1 MNVSTFLTGCGA
13 VLMVCASVVPATA
26 QVRVDQTNLVS
37 DIPGLA
43 RLTDPDLVNA
53 WGVSFAPTSPF
64 WISDNGTGL
73 ATLYSVPGSG
83 PPSVSKVGLIVTIPP
98 TAGGTT
104 SAPTGQVFNG
114 GPGFGGAVFLFA
126 SEDGVISS
134 WNGSGTTAVVDKDFG
149 SAAVYKGLAISDPG
163 MSDAVLYATN
173 FRAGTIE
180 AYNSSFAPAGLP
192 GNFTDPNLPQGYAP
206 FNDKVIDGEL
216 YVTYAKQDAEKH
228 DDEAGAGNGFVDIFN
243 LDGTLKERLISGGA
257 LDSPWGLAIAPSS
270 FGSFAGDL
278 LVGNFGNGMINAYN
292 ATTGAF
298 VGALDGNDGS
308 PLVIDGLWGLTVGNG
323 SAAGGS
329 LDTLFFTAGPN
340 GESDGLFGS
349 LAVPEPSTWAM
360 LLIGFGALGFAA
372 YRRTKTSIGVASA

>member
-1 MNVSTFLTGCGA
+1 MNVSTFLTSCGA
-13 VLMVCASVVPATA
+13 VVMVSASVVPATA

-37 DIPGLA
+37 NIPGLA
-43 RLTDPDLVNA
+43 KLTDPDLVNA
-53 WGVSFAPTSPF
+53 WGISFSPMSPF
-64 WISDNGTGL
+64 WISDNGTGRT
-73 ATLYSVPGSG
+73 TLYSVPGSG
-83 PPSVSKVGLIVTIPP
+83 PPLKLGLTVTIPP

-114 GPGFGGAVFLFA
+114 GGAGFGGALFLFD

-134 WNGSGTTAVVDKDFG
+134 WNGSGTTAVVHKDFG

-180 AYNSSFAPAGLP
+180 AYDPSFAHPSLP

-216 YVTYAKQDAEKH
+216 YVTYAKQDADKH
-228 DDEAGAGNGFVDIFN
+228 DDEAGVGNGFVDIFN
-243 LDGTLKERLISGGA
+243 LDGTLKERLISQGA
-257 LDSPWGLAIAPSS
+257 LDSPWGLEIAPAS

-278 LVGNFGNGMINAYN
+278 LVGNFGNGMINAYDP
-292 ATTGAF
+292 TTGAF
-298 VGALDGNDGS
+298 VGALDGSDGS
-308 PLVIDGLWGLTVGNG
+308 PLVIDGLWGLTIGNG

-329 LDTLFFTAGPN
+329 LNTLFFTAGPN

-360 LLIGFGALGFAA
+360 LLLGFGALGFAA
-372 YRRTKTSIGVASA
+372 YRRTKTPIGITSA